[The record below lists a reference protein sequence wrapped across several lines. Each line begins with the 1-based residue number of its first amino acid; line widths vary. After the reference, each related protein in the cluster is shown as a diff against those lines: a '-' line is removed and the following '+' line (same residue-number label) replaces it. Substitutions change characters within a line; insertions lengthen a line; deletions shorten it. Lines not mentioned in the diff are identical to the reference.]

1 MHDLII
7 VGGGPAALAAAA
19 YALEK
24 QLDLRVIAEN
34 VGGKVG
40 VSHGGNGHAAAE
52 PNVSEAA
59 AHLFERAVSAG
70 THRVKELVLRD
81 RALDIIVVEGGFE
94 LTTQR
99 HGLQQSRTV
108 IVATGVTPIT
118 LDVPGARQWLGYGLG
133 YSATTYAPM
142 VAGKTVAVIGGT
154 IRALR
159 GAAELARTVAQLYL
173 ILPDAAGI
181 GSQLLER
188 LRERSNVVILAGYR
202 VTELLGGDQLERLAI
217 VREDEQAFVPAD
229 AVYADLGLLPH
240 SEMVRRIATVDEDGF
255 IAVDAHQASTVPGLF
270 AAGDVTT
277 AFSEQ
282 IVMALGDGTRAAVS
296 AYDYLLAEPME
307 HAAAPTSNVSP

>member
-1 MHDLII
+1 MHDLIV

-24 QLDLRVIAEN
+24 RLDLRVIAED
-34 VGGKVG
+34 VGGKAG
-40 VSHGGNGHAAAE
+40 LAHGGHGRTVSE

-59 AHLFERAVSAG
+59 AHLFERFVSAG
-70 THRVKELVLRD
+70 THGVKELVLRD
-81 RALDIIVVEGGFE
+81 RAVDIVVIDGGFE

-99 HGLQQSRTV
+99 HGLQKSRTV
-108 IVATGVTPIT
+108 IIATGVTPIT

-133 YSATTYAPM
+133 YSATTYAPLL
-142 VAGKTVAVIGGT
+142 AGKTVAVIGGT

-173 ILPDAAGI
+173 ILPDTAAI
-181 GSQLLER
+181 GSILLER
-188 LRERSNVVILAGYR
+188 LRGRSNVVLLAGYR
-202 VTELLGGDQLERLAI
+202 VAELLGNEQLERLSI
-217 VREDEQAFVPAD
+217 VRQDEQAFVPAD
-229 AVYADLGLLPH
+229 AVFADLGLLPH
-240 SEMVRRIATVDEDGF
+240 SEMVRRIVTVNQDGF
-255 IAVDAHQASTVPGLF
+255 IVVDAHQATTTQGLF

-296 AYDYLLAEPME
+296 AYDYLLAEPMQQSD
-307 HAAAPTSNVSP
+307 A